1 MLPALLLIPLGA
13 AGQEA
18 IRMSLTSA
26 EAAELRRKAATTL
39 GYYNLKMGPTMWNFA
54 GTLDTEF
61 SDNIRLESSDLAK
74 ADVSFRPRIDTRML
88 WPITDRNSL
97 NLRFGGGYA
106 FYTTY
111 TAYNRYFITP
121 GTELSFDLYVG
132 KVWLNFHERVSI
144 TENSYQDPTVVGT
157 ADYSRLENTLGLT
170 AVWDL
175 NRIILRGGY
184 DHANYV
190 NLQSSGSAYPDGQ
203 SDMLFV
209 TAGYLLKPQ
218 MTVGTEFGGGFIT
231 YDRVEGSLGFN
242 EAIQWSMGGFYEAQL
257 TEYIKGRIGL
267 GYSSLLPQGASSD
280 MDDNSGFYGQATL
293 FHRVNQQVDYSLG
306 ASREVTVTS
315 YGGTLDMYSLRLRT
329 NLRVIQKTVLYGTF
343 TFEHGDLVYSTSE
356 VFDRFGPGL
365 GLSRRLGEKVTASAS
380 YRFYWRDSNYD
391 SGDYTVNIFTLG
403 LQYQF

>member
-1 MLPALLLIPLGA
+1 
-13 AGQEA
+13 
-18 IRMSLTSA
+18 MSLTSA

-54 GTLDTEF
+54 AALDTEF
-61 SDNIRLESSDLAK
+61 SDNIRLEHSDLAK
-74 ADVSFRPRIDTRML
+74 ADVAFRPRIDTQML

-111 TAYNRYFITP
+111 ADYNRYFISP

-144 TENSYQDPTVVGT
+144 TENSYQDPTVVGS
-157 ADYSRLENTLGLT
+157 ANYSRLENTLGLT
-170 AVWDL
+170 ALWDL
-175 NRIILRGGY
+175 NRIILRAGY

-190 NLQSSGSAYPDGQ
+190 NLESAGSAYPDGQ
-203 SDMLFV
+203 SDMFFA

-218 MTVGTEFGGGFIT
+218 MTIGTELGGGFIT
-231 YDRVEGSLGFN
+231 YDREEGSLGFS

-267 GYSSLLPQGASSD
+267 GYSSLLPQGSSNE
-280 MDDNSGFYGQATL
+280 MDDNSGWYGHGTL
-293 FHRVNQQVDYSLG
+293 SHRVNQYVDYSVG
-306 ASREVTVTS
+306 AAREVTVTS
-315 YGGTLDMYSLRLRT
+315 YGGTLDMFSVRLRA
-329 NLRVIQKTVLYGTF
+329 NLRVIQKTLLYGTF
-343 TFEHGDLVYSTSE
+343 TFEHGDLLYAVSE
-356 VFDRFGPGL
+356 KFDRFGPGL
-365 GLSRRLGEKVTASAS
+365 GLSRRLGEKVTASAG
-380 YRFYWRDSNYD
+380 YQFYWRDSNYD

-403 LQYQF
+403 VRYQF